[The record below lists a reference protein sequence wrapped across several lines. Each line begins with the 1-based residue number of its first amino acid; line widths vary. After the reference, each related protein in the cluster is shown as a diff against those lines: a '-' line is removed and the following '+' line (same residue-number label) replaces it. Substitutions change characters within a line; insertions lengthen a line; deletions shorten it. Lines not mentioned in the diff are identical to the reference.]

1 MTPAQATTIVQTLL
15 NNDPA
20 ATSELVGI
28 YLADSKMAIL
38 RRLYPFGIPN
48 DVSAVPEIYEM
59 LWCKLAMRYFLRRG
73 GEGELVDGLAL
84 HVVDGGG
91 YPAFHFAEADVHFAV
106 VGIGQNV
113 DFRLDE
119 VVLDAVE

>member
-28 YLADSKMAIL
+28 YLADAKMAIL
-38 RRLYPFGIPN
+38 RRLYPFGIPD

-59 LWCKLAMRYFLRRG
+59 LWCKLGTRYFLRRG
-73 GEGELVDGLAL
+73 GEGELL
-84 HVVDGGG
+84 H
-91 YPAFHFAEADVHFAV
+91 
-106 VGIGQNV
+106 
-113 DFRLDE
+113 DE
-119 VVLDAVE
+119 NGVSRRYGTVNDEDLLMEITPYAWVAGSN